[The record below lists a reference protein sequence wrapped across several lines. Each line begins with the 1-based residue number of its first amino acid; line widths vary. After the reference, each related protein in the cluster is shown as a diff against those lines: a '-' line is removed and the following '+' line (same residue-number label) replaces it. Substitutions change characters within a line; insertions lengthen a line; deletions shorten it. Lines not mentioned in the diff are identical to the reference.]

1 MVIFKILKLAF
12 DINKKYFFVAL
23 FSTILAAIAPTLS
36 ILVFTNIL
44 STLVR
49 EKPEPEKILALVLM
63 YPVLTF
69 LDSIMLTI
77 KNSITD
83 MAYRYDMTEYFL
95 KAFLKKF
102 VSLDIEIY
110 ENSKYAD
117 LISNAKEGHEWRP
130 SDVLRFSWD
139 SLYDLIGAF
148 SSGLAIFLVQPIFSL
163 LVAVSII
170 PRIIVNS
177 KTENAMWGIW
187 SLDAN
192 ITRRYGTL
200 IHYNESVNTIK
211 DIKLLGIGEFLQSKL
226 FNLYDSVIKKQKG
239 ILFNKLKWTIIADLI
254 PVFVNGIALY
264 YLVNQYFLG
273 KIEIGAISFTL
284 FNLIFFRDRISQLLQ
299 DLTSALA
306 QTKYVMKVFE
316 MFGIKN
322 KVLNIENPIMKIDTP
337 PSIEFKNVSF
347 KYPDTEK
354 YILKD
359 FNLKIDKAETVAIV
373 GENGA
378 GKSTLVK
385 LILRFYDVTEG
396 QVLING
402 IDIKTI
408 DIETWRKECSVLL
421 QDFTTFD
428 VLTVK
433 ENIGIGDVNRF
444 LKDVDPENKK
454 VKESARDAKAEEFI
468 LSNKKGYEE
477 PIGRDFNGVDFSGGQ
492 HQRIAL
498 ARTFY
503 RDSGLVIMDEPT
515 SAVDAKAESEIFETI
530 KGKIKSKTVIF
541 ISHRFSTVRM
551 ADRIL
556 VIDKGKITEEGTHEK
571 LLNNNGLYSTM
582 FKLQAK
588 GYE

>member
-1 MVIFKILKLAF
+1 MSIIFKVLKLSF

-36 ILVFTNIL
+36 ILVFTEVL
-44 STLVR
+44 SSLVR
-49 EKPEPEKILALVLM
+49 AKPEPEKILLLVLI
-63 YPVLTF
+63 YPFLTF
-69 LDSIMLTI
+69 LDNVMYRV
-77 KNSITD
+77 KNSLTD
-83 MAYRYDMTEYFL
+83 LAFRYDMTEYFF
-95 KAFLKKF
+95 KTFLKKF
-102 VSLDIEIY
+102 ISLDMEMH
-110 ENSKYAD
+110 ENPKYAD
-117 LISNAKEGHEWRP
+117 LINNARDGHEWRQA
-130 SDVLRFSWD
+130 DVLRFGWD
-139 SLYDLIGAF
+139 AVYDFVGAIT
-148 SSGLAIFLVQPIFSL
+148 SGLAIFLVQPIFSL
-163 LVAVSII
+163 LIGISII
-170 PRIIVNS
+170 PRIFVDI
-177 KTENAMWGIW
+177 KMEDAMWNMW
-187 SLDAN
+187 TLD
-192 ITRRYGTL
+192 TDTRRRYGTL
-200 IHYNESVNTIK
+200 IHQNENPQYVK
-211 DIKLLGIGEFLQSKL
+211 DIKLMNIGTYLQNKL
-226 FNLYDSVIKKQKG
+226 FELYTSVVKKQKK
-239 ILFNKLKWTIIADLI
+239 ILFNKLKWHIFAGLLPIA
-254 PVFVNGIALY
+254 VNGVALY
-264 YLVNQYFLG
+264 YLVNQYYLG
-273 KIEIGAISFTL
+273 AIEIGAISFTL
-284 FNLIFFRDRISQLLQ
+284 FNLLFFRDRVAQLLS
-299 DLTSALA
+299 DITYALA
-306 QTKYVMKVFE
+306 QGKYVKKVFE
-316 MFGIKN
+316 MFELRN
-322 KVLNIENPIMKIDTP
+322 KIVNIPNPIKDIDTP
-337 PSIEFKNVSF
+337 PSIEFRNVSF

-359 FNLKIDKAETVAIV
+359 FNLKIDKSETVAIV

-385 LILRFYDVTEG
+385 LILRLYETTSG

-402 IDIKTI
+402 LDIKTL
-408 DIETWRKECSVLL
+408 DIESWRKECSVLL
-421 QDFTTFD
+421 QDFTTFE

-433 ENIGIGDVNRF
+433 ENIGLGDIEKFERETT
-444 LKDVDPENKK
+444 DEK
-454 VKESARDAKAEEFI
+454 VKEAARDAKAEEFI

-556 VIDKGKITEEGTHEK
+556 VIDHGKITEEGTHEK

-588 GYE
+588 GYV